1 MGKVRCGFCA
11 RPLESG
17 SLRYV
22 LMWKL
27 FADYDGIID
36 LEDGKKLEVTMRA
49 VKAAS
54 PAELEDQ
61 IYMESRHIL
70 CPLCREEIL
79 DTLVSLE
86 HQNLEEDTDDGNGEG
101 ERNLHLNSNNYLS
114 DICAK
119 KNVLDMNG

>member
-1 MGKVRCGFCA
+1 MGRIRCGFCS
-11 RPLESG
+11 RPLEPG

-36 LEDGKKLEVTMRA
+36 LEDDKKLELTMRA
-49 VKAAS
+49 VEATS
-54 PAELEDQ
+54 PADLEDQ

-79 DTLVSLE
+79 DTLTSLE
-86 HQNLEEDTDDGNGEG
+86 HQNLDEDREGGNGNG
-101 ERNLHLNSNNYLS
+101 ERNLH
-114 DICAK
+114 
-119 KNVLDMNG
+119 

>member
-1 MGKVRCGFCA
+1 MSRVRCGFCA
-11 RPLESG
+11 RPLEPG

-36 LEDGKKLEVTMRA
+36 LEDEKKLEVTIRA
-49 VKAAS
+49 VEAAS
-54 PAELEDQ
+54 VADLEEQ

-79 DTLVSLE
+79 DTLASLE
-86 HQNLEEDTDDGNGEG
+86 HHNVEEESDEGNGEG
-101 ERNLHLNSNNYLS
+101 ERNLH
-114 DICAK
+114 
-119 KNVLDMNG
+119 

>member
-1 MGKVRCGFCA
+1 MDKVRCGFCA
-11 RPLESG
+11 RLLDPG

-36 LEDGKKLEVTMRA
+36 LEDEKKLEITMKA
-49 VKAAS
+49 VEAS
-54 PAELEDQ
+54 SPGDLEDQ

-79 DTLVSLE
+79 DTLASLE
-86 HQNLEEDTDDGNGEG
+86 LQNIADDSDEGNGDG
-101 ERNLHLNSNNYLS
+101 ERSLH
-114 DICAK
+114 
-119 KNVLDMNG
+119 

>member
-1 MGKVRCGFCA
+1 MAKVRCGFCA
-11 RPLESG
+11 RLLDPG

-36 LEDGKKLEVTMRA
+36 LEDEKKLEVSMKA
-49 VKAAS
+49 VEASS

-79 DTLVSLE
+79 DTLASLE
-86 HQNLEEDTDDGNGEG
+86 HQNLDEDTEEGNGDG
-101 ERNLHLNSNNYLS
+101 ERSLH
-114 DICAK
+114 
-119 KNVLDMNG
+119 

>member
-1 MGKVRCGFCA
+1 MVSARCAFCS
-11 RPLESG
+11 RPMEPG

-36 LEDGKKLEVTMRA
+36 LEDDRKLETTMKA
-49 VKAAS
+49 VEASS

-70 CPLCREEIL
+70 CPQCREEIL
-79 DTLVSLE
+79 DTLSSLE
-86 HQNLEEDTDDGNGEG
+86 HHNLENKSEEGNGEG
-101 ERNLHLNSNNYLS
+101 ERNLH
-114 DICAK
+114 
-119 KNVLDMNG
+119 